1 MTTVYDVPAD
11 HIIRRTA
18 EELRKR
24 KEIVPPA
31 WAAFAKTGAHK
42 EMPPEDPD
50 WWFVRAAAVLRRVY
64 VDGPLGV
71 ERMRSFYGGSKNRG
85 SKPNAFRKGSGSI
98 LRKSLQQLEAAGLV
112 IHDKTGRRVS
122 PAGMAFM
129 YSLSQEVLKSPP
141 APVPKR
147 AKPEAA
153 APEAK
158 KAEAKKGK
166 GKAAPAEGAE
176 GAAKGEKKPAA
187 KKEKAAGK
195 EAGGEKAEGKKAE
208 KKSE

>member
-1 MTTVYDVPAD
+1 MTTVYDVPPD
-11 HIIRRTA
+11 HIIRRVA
-18 EELRKR
+18 EELKKK

-31 WAAFAKTGAHK
+31 WAAFAKTGVHK

-50 WWFVRAAAVLRRVY
+50 WWFIRAAAVLRRVY

-71 ERMRSFYGGSKNRG
+71 ERMRSFYGGNKNRG

-122 PAGMAFM
+122 PEGMKFLDN
-129 YSLSQEVLKSPP
+129 LSQEVLKNPP

-147 AKPEAA
+147 VKPVVEE
-153 APEAK
+153 PK
-158 KAEAKKGK
+158 KADSKKGK
-166 GKAAPAEGAE
+166 AKGGDKTAAAEGAE
-176 GAAKGEKKPAA
+176 GKAEKKPA
-187 KKEKAAGK
+187 KKS
-195 EAGGEKAEGKKAE
+195 EGKKADKAE
-208 KKSE
+208 APQ

>member
-18 EELRKR
+18 EELKKR
-24 KEIVPPA
+24 KEIAPPA
-31 WAAFAKTGAHK
+31 WAAFAKTGVHK

-50 WWFVRAAAVLRRVY
+50 WWFIRAAAVLRRVY

-71 ERMRSFYGGSKNRG
+71 ERMRSFYGGNKNRG

-98 LRKSLQQLEAAGLV
+98 LRKSLQQLEAAGLI

-122 PAGMAFM
+122 PAGMSFLDN
-129 YSLSQEVLKSPP
+129 LSQEVRTNPP

-147 AKPEAA
+147 VKAVVEEP
-153 APEAK
+153 K
-158 KAEAKKGK
+158 KADTKKGAKAK
-166 GKAAPAEGAE
+166 GGDKAAEGAE
-176 GAAKGEKKPAA
+176 GAKPVKKA
-187 KKEKAAGK
+187 
-195 EAGGEKAEGKKAE
+195 GKKADKAE
-208 KKSE
+208 APQ

>member
-11 HIIRRTA
+11 HLIRKVA
-18 EELRKR
+18 EELRR
-24 KEIVPPA
+24 RQEIKPPA
-31 WAAFAKTGAHK
+31 WAAFAKTGVHK

-50 WWFVRAAAVLRRVY
+50 WWFIRVAAVLRRVY

-112 IHDKTGRRVS
+112 SHDKTGRRVS
-122 PAGMAFM
+122 PAGMAFLDSM
-129 YSLSQEVLKSPP
+129 AKETLTNPP

-147 AKPEAA
+147 VKPVAEE
-153 APEAK
+153 PK
-158 KAEAKKGK
+158 KAETKKGK
-166 GKAAPAEGAE
+166 GDKSAKAEKSE
-176 GAAKGEKKPAA
+176 EAKGEKKPAA
-187 KKEKAAGK
+187 KKG
-195 EAGGEKAEGKKAE
+195 EGKKAE
-208 KKSE
+208 KPEGHKEKAESKKPEE

>member
-1 MTTVYDVPAD
+1 MTTVFDVPPD
-11 HIIRRTA
+11 HIIRRVA
-18 EELRKR
+18 EELKKK

-31 WAAFAKTGAHK
+31 WAAFAKTGVHK

-50 WWFVRAAAVLRRVY
+50 WWFIRAAAVLRRVY

-71 ERMRSFYGGSKNRG
+71 ERMRSFYGGNKNRG

-122 PAGMAFM
+122 PAGMSFLDN
-129 YSLSQEVLKSPP
+129 LSAEVLKNPP

-147 AKPEAA
+147 TKPS
-153 APEAK
+153 
-158 KAEAKKGK
+158 AEEPK
-166 GKAAPAEGAE
+166 
-176 GAAKGEKKPAA
+176 
-187 KKEKAAGK
+187 
-195 EAGGEKAEGKKAE
+195 KAEGKKGAKAKGGDKAAPADGAKAPKKAGKKADKAE
-208 KKSE
+208 EPQ

>member
-18 EELRKR
+18 EELKKR
-24 KEIVPPA
+24 KEITPPV

-71 ERMRSFYGGSKNRG
+71 ERMRSFYGGNKNRG

-129 YSLSQEVLKSPP
+129 DSLSQEVLKSPP

-147 AKPEAA
+147 AKPEA

-176 GAAKGEKKPAA
+176 GAAKGEKKPA
-187 KKEKAAGK
+187 KKSAGK
-195 EAGGEKAEGKKAE
+195 EAGGEKAEGKKPEA